1 MFIETISYPAAF
13 LAGLLSFFSPCILP
27 LIPAYFVFITGVS
40 FNDMTAGPDSSM
52 KRRALVSSLWYILGF
67 STVFI
72 ALGASASWIGN
83 MAGPYKEHLRVAG
96 GIVII
101 LFGLH
106 LSGLFRISGLDVEKK
121 LHARKKPLHF
131 AGIFLVG
138 MLFAAGWSPCIGPIL
153 GSILI
158 VAGSR
163 ESVWQGVLLLSF
175 YSAGLALPFIGAS
188 FFIHLIATLIK
199 KVSPSLKYLNAAA
212 GILLALIGTLI
223 LLDKF
228 YLI

>member
-13 LAGLLSFFSPCILP
+13 LAGLLSFFSPCVLP

-40 FNDMTAGPDSSM
+40 FNDMTAGPVAAI
-52 KRRALVSSLWYILGF
+52 KKKAFVSSLWYVLGF

-72 ALGASASWIGN
+72 AMGASASWIGG
-83 MAGPYKEHLRVAG
+83 MVGPYKGHLRVVG

-106 LSGLFRISGLDVEKK
+106 LSGLFRISGLDFEKR
-121 LHARKKPLHF
+121 LHAKKKPLHF
-131 AGIFLVG
+131 AGIFAVG

-158 VAGSR
+158 VAGSQ
-163 ESVWQGVLLLSF
+163 ESVWQGVSLLGF

-188 FFIHLIATLIK
+188 FFIHLIAKLIK
-199 KVSPSLKYLNAAA
+199 KVSPSLKYVNAAA
-212 GILLALIGTLI
+212 GILLALIGALI
-223 LLDKF
+223 LFDKF